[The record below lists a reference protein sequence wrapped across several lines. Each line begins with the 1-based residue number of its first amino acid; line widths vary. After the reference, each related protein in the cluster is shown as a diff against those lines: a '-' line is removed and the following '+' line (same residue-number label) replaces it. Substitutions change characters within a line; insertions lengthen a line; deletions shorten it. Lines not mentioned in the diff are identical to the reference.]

1 MRNNSHFTLIM
12 VGIAFLIFAFQATA
26 KPVPKWEFDDFWQSG
41 VSICLEG
48 RAGVDP
54 EDCVY
59 LWDCF
64 IEFLEGRFE
73 DDYEGF
79 RQFTYRLQT
88 DTLTEEDNDNLLLMD
103 VSCLYGL

>member
-1 MRNNSHFTLIM
+1 MRDNSHFTLIM
-12 VGIAFLIFAFQATA
+12 AGIAFLFFTLQATA
-26 KPVPKWEFDDFWQSG
+26 EPVPKWEFDDFWQSG
-41 VSICLEG
+41 VSICLE
-48 RAGVDP
+48 DEP
-54 EDCVY
+54 EWTRENCVW
-59 LWDCF
+59 LWDCL
-64 IEFLEGRFE
+64 IESLESWFE